1 MATTVVLRRP
11 AMWRCIEVLLAGLI
25 LLAAHV
31 GPALAEGGKAPPTVK
46 TLGKAVKPE
55 ALAQQRGGQQV
66 LNLMDVNAKVYDNR
80 AIDTISGNNYIS
92 DSAFSH
98 ASGVPIAIQNSGN
111 NVVIQNSMILNL
123 QMK

>member
-1 MATTVVLRRP
+1 
-11 AMWRCIEVLLAGLI
+11 MWRCIEVLLAGLI
-25 LLAAHV
+25 LLAAPI
-31 GPALAEGGKAPPTVK
+31 GPALADSGKAPPAVK

-55 ALAQQRGGQQV
+55 KLAQQRGGQQV
-66 LNLMDVNAKVYDNR
+66 LNLMDVNAKVYDNH

-92 DSAFSH
+92 DNAFSR